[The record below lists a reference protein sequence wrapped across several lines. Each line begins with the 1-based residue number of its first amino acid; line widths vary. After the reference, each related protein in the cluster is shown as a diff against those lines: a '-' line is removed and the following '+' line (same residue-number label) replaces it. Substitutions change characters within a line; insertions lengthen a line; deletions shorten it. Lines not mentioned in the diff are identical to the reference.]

1 MNKMA
6 EIDTAQAVGAESFGN
21 YNPPDTVHLER
32 ILPGPIERVWA
43 YLTEPEKRSK
53 WMADGSMEL
62 RVGGAV
68 ELVFFNSKLCGETTP
83 ERFMKY
89 DGHPLKGTVTRFEPP
104 HALGFSW
111 GLGDSASHV
120 EMMLSERKLSGQA
133 NGVLLTVTHT
143 RLPGRDVVVNV
154 STGWHTHLGVLLDLL
169 RGGSLRPFWPRF
181 IAAEQEYEKRI
192 PGLS

>member
-6 EIDTAQAVGAESFGN
+6 EIESAESFGN
-21 YNPPDTVHLER
+21 YQAPDTVHLER

-43 YLTEPEKRSK
+43 YLTEPEKRAQ
-53 WMADGSMEL
+53 WMADGSIEL

-68 ELVFFNSKLCGETTP
+68 ELVFFCSKLCGETTP
-83 ERFMKY
+83 ERFRKF
-89 DGHPLKGTVTRFEPP
+89 DGSSLNGAVTRFEPP

-111 GLGDSASHV
+111 GGGAEASQV
-120 EMMLSERKLSGQA
+120 EMVLSERP

-143 RLPGRDVVVNV
+143 RLPGRDVLINV

-169 RGGSLRPFWPRF
+169 RGGPLRPFWPRF